1 MKKMPAFLSVVLM
14 LSGCGIAPT
23 FDECVGSGIT
33 PINITYVQQNNMV
46 KVQVAPNRAMVDPG
60 DTIRF
65 KIIGNLGKVVKV
77 EGKASDP
84 PSIWISGQ
92 ATSGYF
98 FVCVPSDVMPGQ
110 TYRYEVDIADIGF
123 LDPEVRVRN

>member
-1 MKKMPAFLSVVLM
+1 MKKMPAFLSVAVM

-65 KIIGNLGKVVKV
+65 KITGNLGKVVKV
-77 EGKASDP
+77 VGKASDP
-84 PSIWISGQ
+84 LSSWISGQ

-98 FVCVPSDVMPGQ
+98 FACVPSDAKPDQ
-110 TYRYEVDIADIGF
+110 AYLYEVHIADIGF